1 MKEHRANNVAT
12 NALSQGDLGNR
23 AAEAQAELR
32 HTARI
37 RALNDKFR
45 ATFIGGT
52 VVLTAGIIDLGAA
65 CQRLILQEV
74 QSFSSFEEA
83 NDPYREHDFGC
94 VMIEGHKIFWKIDYY
109 DHSLTCG
116 SEDPADQ
123 TATHRVLT
131 VMLAN
136 EY

>member
-1 MKEHRANNVAT
+1 MKEHNENSVSANDP
-12 NALSQGDLGNR
+12 SQL
-23 AAEAQAELR
+23 EASTPTAQELVELR

-37 RALNDKFR
+37 RSLNDQFR
-45 ATFIGGT
+45 ASFTGGT
-52 VVLTAGIIDLGAA
+52 VVLTVGIIDLGAQS
-65 CQRLILQEV
+65 QRLILQEI
-74 QSFSSFEEA
+74 QNFSNFEEA

-116 SEDPADQ
+116 SEDPADPN
-123 TATHRVLT
+123 ATHRVLT